1 MNYRRTTLIFLLLA
15 AASSIAA
22 DSTSVVKVSA
32 TLRARIE
39 TTDNAT
45 HLDSDDE
52 KGWSYY
58 RNRFGLMFQVY
69 PAADLEIGLRLT
81 NEFRYYFF
89 PTGKEFNFDEIV
101 IDQLYLK
108 VDSIAQLP
116 LTAILGRQNITLGEG
131 FVIADGGPLDG
142 SRTAYFNAA
151 NLQYDL
157 SDKTNLRL
165 IYVFQ
170 QHQDDLLPIIDDQE
184 RTMSEQEEQAGIA
197 YLTSKFGQVAYHLYF
212 IQKHNA
218 GTSSV
223 PQADISSP
231 GARIQFPITPKLV
244 LTAEGALQFGSWGE
258 YDHSAQGGYAYLEYR
273 TGLPNYY
280 PNSFTLGGLYLSGD
294 NYSTTEHEGWE
305 PMFGRWPK
313 WSESFVYTLSRE
325 TALAYWTN
333 LGSVFGKTSV
343 QVASDLTVG
352 LEYHLLYAPKGND
365 PMTWYSEFPGGAG
378 NKRGNLTVARVN
390 YKASAQL
397 SGHAVF
403 EYLVPNDYYFPG
415 AENSAWMRM
424 EMLFKF

>member
-1 MNYRRTTLIFLLLA
+1 MNNIRTTLILFLLV
-15 AASSIAA
+15 AASAIAA
-22 DSTSVVKVSA
+22 DSTSVITVSA

-58 RNRFGLMFQVY
+58 RNRFGLMAQVY
-69 PAADLEIGLRLT
+69 PASHLELGLRLT

-108 VDSIAQLP
+108 VDSIAHRP

-131 FVIADGGPLDG
+131 FVVADGTPLDG
-142 SRTAYFNAA
+142 SRTAYFNGA
-151 NLQYDL
+151 NFQYRF
-157 SDKTNLRL
+157 SDRSDLRL
-165 IYVFQ
+165 IYAYQ
-170 QHQDDLLPIIDDQE
+170 QHQDDLLPIIDDRE
-184 RTMSEQEEQAGIA
+184 KAMSEQDEQAGIA
-197 YLTSKFGQVAYHLYF
+197 YFTSSFGEVAYQLYV

-223 PQADISSP
+223 PQADISCP
-231 GARIQFPITPKLV
+231 GGRVQFSIAPKLT
-244 LTAEGALQFGSWGE
+244 LTAEGALQFGTWGE
-258 YDHSAQGGYAYLEYR
+258 NNHSAQGGYAYLEYK

-280 PNSFTLGGLYLSGD
+280 PGSFTIGGLFLSGD
-294 NYSTTEHEGWE
+294 SYTTTDHEGWE

-313 WSESFVYTLSRE
+313 WSESYVFALSRE
-325 TALAYWTN
+325 IAPSYWTN
-333 LGSVFGKTSV
+333 LSSIFGKTSV
-343 QVASDLTVG
+343 QMATDLTAG

-378 NKRGNLTVARVN
+378 NRRGNLAVARVN
-390 YKASAQL
+390 YKASARL
-397 SGHAVF
+397 SGHAIF
-403 EYLVPNDYYFPG
+403 EYLVPNDFYFPG
-415 AENSAWMRM
+415 ADNSAWMRM
-424 EMLFKF
+424 EMLLKL